1 MNGPTLGAA
10 PGETPPPRGISS
22 ERRAAVNHAREAW
35 IRRLIDLSRRNN
47 LLYFRDLK
55 TGTLDLSDS
64 NREGWIALLRGES
77 VALDRLLPEG
87 DDPHI
92 TARAQEIRR
101 RALANL
107 EEKGLETLFLALGMA
122 TWPAVD
128 EGRPAECAVLL
139 APVTIERRG
148 REGREL
154 ALRRR
159 GEVQANPVLLHV
171 LEIEHG
177 LLVSVESLL
186 EAAGNEE
193 EEQLLRPEGAFEY
206 LSAAASKVR
215 GFTITPRMILG
226 NFSFQKMAMVK
237 DLREQAE
244 GLVRHNLVAA
254 IAGYGPAREAVR
266 GAQTEIDPRDLD
278 RRPPEQEFLILDA
291 DSSQQRVIA
300 AVLAGQDGV
309 IQGPPGTGKSQTITN
324 LVAELAAQGRRVL
337 FVAEKRA
344 ALEVVVRRLEE
355 KGLEHLLL
363 DLHGADISRR
373 KIMEC
378 LAESLDLVRE
388 TPPVDTE
395 DLHRQFMERRQ
406 RLNEHVRRLH
416 TPRAPAGTSVYALQ
430 GRLLRLPSQAVA
442 STRWRGADFN
452 RLDSP
457 AASLVRDLFVEAKGF
472 SGLLL
477 RTDPSPWTGA
487 VLSDGAT
494 VQQALDLVARLAH
507 ERWPAV
513 RECLADLSGTTG
525 VQQPSTPD
533 EAGELLRLFRE
544 VATTVALYQP
554 EIFQEDLEGRMVAL
568 RRATRGR
575 AALPWAWCFDG
586 EFRRT
591 RHALRARRRDKRV
604 RTKQLLSE
612 VRAAADQLR
621 RWRALAT
628 TPTLPC
634 LAPGLEEARRRYI
647 QFRTDLDALGP
658 LLNRQDLSQLR
669 LDLLGKLLDDLSED
683 RVTPYRIPRLL
694 AIERELAQRGVQSL
708 IAELRSRKPDPSLWP
723 DIFEHAWLSSCLDR
737 ARAEDPALAGFHGRT
752 HDRFVEDF
760 CRLDRD
766 RLELTIRRV
775 RRTHAERAV
784 SVMNT
789 HPDQAA
795 VVRREAAK
803 KTRHLPFRRLVAEAP
818 DVLTALRPCWIA
830 SPLSVSQLLP
840 ADRCY
845 FDIVL
850 FDEASQVLPEDAV
863 PALLRSAR
871 AVVAG
876 DQHQLPPTPFFVAG
890 EDEQLQ
896 EEGPLP
902 SEGFESI
909 LDLLSAFLDPWH
921 LNWHYRSRDEALI
934 AFSNRH
940 IYRDRL
946 VTFPGCGR
954 GLVLS
959 HVLVPQLL
967 GADGEEESASQEVA
981 RVVELVLEHATQR
994 PDESLGV
1001 IAMGLP
1007 HARRVEAALDRALRS
1022 RPELAAYF
1030 DEARHERFFVKNIE
1044 RVQGDEREAIILT
1057 IGYGKDRSGRLP
1069 HRFGPL
1075 LYEGGER
1082 RLNVAITRARS
1093 RMTLVSSF
1101 NHHEIDPKRSPS
1113 RGVELLR
1120 MYVGYASSGGRV
1132 LGDVGPTTV
1141 PLNPFEQDVYDT
1153 LTVQG
1158 LPLLPQWGASQYRID
1173 LVAQHPRRP
1182 GRFVLAIECDGAY
1195 YHSTPTARDRD
1206 RLRQQHLE
1214 ALGWR
1219 FHRIWST
1226 DWFMR
1231 KDEEVTRALRT
1242 FEAAVVQADRVD
1254 SREGGSSPVSPTDP
1268 EPPPRE
1274 GSGGDPFQAPRKG
1287 SRPGVNPGRAITEY
1301 TLRELTAL
1309 IRWIQSDGRL
1319 LTDEELIQEA
1329 AKELGFTR
1337 RGARIEASIRRAID
1351 VVRSA
1356 PRKV

>member
-1 MNGPTLGAA
+1 MKGPTLGAA
-10 PGETPPPRGISS
+10 PEETPPPGGISS
-22 ERRAAVNHAREAW
+22 ERHAAVNRAREAW

-64 NREGWIALLRGES
+64 NREGWIALLRGEG
-77 VALDRLLPEG
+77 VALDRLLPDG
-87 DDPHI
+87 DEAHI
-92 TARAQEIRR
+92 AARVQEIRR
-101 RALANL
+101 RALGNL
-107 EEKGLETLFLALGMA
+107 EEKGLETLFLALGIA

-128 EGRPAECAVLL
+128 GGRPAESAVLL

-154 ALRRR
+154 ALRRT

-177 LLVSVESLL
+177 LLVSAESLL
-186 EAAGNEE
+186 EAAGNGEADE
-193 EEQLLRPEGAFEY
+193 PLRPEAAFER
-206 LSAAASKVR
+206 LASAASSVR
-215 GFTITPRMILG
+215 GFSVKHRMVLG

-244 GLVRHNLVAA
+244 GLVRHDLVAA
-254 IAGYGPAREAVR
+254 IAGDGPAREAVR
-266 GAQTEIDPRDLD
+266 GAQAPIDPRDFD

-291 DSSQQRVIA
+291 DSSQQRVVA
-300 AVLAGQDGV
+300 AALAGQDGV

-324 LVAELAAQGRRVL
+324 LVAELVAQGRRVL

-355 KGLEHLLL
+355 KGLKHLVL

-373 KIMEC
+373 RIMEEI
-378 LAESLDLVRE
+378 AKSLELVRE
-388 TPPVDTE
+388 TPPVDAQN
-395 DLHRQFMERRQ
+395 LHRHFIERRQ
-406 RLNEHVRRLH
+406 RLNEHVHRLH
-416 TPRAPAGTSVYALQ
+416 TPRAPSGLSVYALQ
-430 GRLLRLPSQAVA
+430 GRLLRLPGRAA
-442 STRWRGADFN
+442 AATRWREADLD

-457 AASLVRDLFVEAKGF
+457 TITAVRDLLVEAEGF
-472 SGLLL
+472 GGLFLKS
-477 RTDPSPWTGA
+477 DPSPWTGA
-487 VLSDGAT
+487 LLPDGAK
-494 VQQALDLVARLAH
+494 VQQAMDLAARLAL
-507 ERWPAV
+507 ERWPV
-513 RECLADLSGTTG
+513 LRESLAELTGTTG
-525 VQQPSTPD
+525 LRRPATLD
-533 EAGELLRLFRE
+533 EAGELLRLLRE
-544 VATTVALYQP
+544 VAATLALYQP
-554 EIFQEDLEGRMVAL
+554 ELFREVLEARKSVL
-568 RRATRGR
+568 ERATRSR
-575 AALPWAWCFDG
+575 PALAWAWCSDG
-586 EFRRT
+586 EFRHARQ
-591 RHALRARRRDKRV
+591 ALRALRRDKRV
-604 RTKQLLSE
+604 RTRQLFAE
-612 VRAAADQLR
+612 VCAAADQLR
-621 RWRALAT
+621 RWRALSTSAS
-628 TPTLPC
+628 LPS
-634 LAPGLEEARRRYI
+634 PVSRLEEGRRNYI
-647 QFRTDLDALGP
+647 QFRTDLDTLAP
-658 LLNRQDLSQLR
+658 LLNRMDLPQLR
-669 LDLLGKLLDDLSED
+669 LELLGELLDGLSKD
-683 RVTPYRIPRLL
+683 KVTPYRLPRLL
-694 AIERELAQRGVQSL
+694 AIERGLAQRGVGFL
-708 IAELRSRKPDPSLWP
+708 MAELRARKPDPSLWP
-723 DIFEHAWLSSCLDR
+723 DMFEYAWLSSCLDR

-752 HDRFVEDF
+752 HDRFVEEF
-760 CRLDRD
+760 CRLDRE
-766 RLELTIRRV
+766 RLDLAIHRV
-775 RRTHAERAV
+775 RRAHAERAI
-784 SVMNT
+784 SVMNDL
-789 HPDQAA
+789 PEQAA

-803 KTRHLPFRRLVAEAP
+803 KTRHLPLRRLVAEAP
-818 DVLTALRPCWIA
+818 DVLTCLRPCWMA

-840 ADRCY
+840 ADRRY
-845 FDIVL
+845 FDVVL

-876 DQHQLPPTPFFVAG
+876 DRHQLPPTPFFIAG
-890 EDEQLQ
+890 EDEEIQ

-909 LDLLSAFLDPWH
+909 LDLLSAFLEPQH

-940 IYRDRL
+940 IYSDRL

-954 GLVLS
+954 GSVLS

-981 RVVELVLEHATQR
+981 RVVELVLEHANQR
-994 PDESLGV
+994 PNESLGV

-1022 RPELAAYF
+1022 RPELDAFF
-1030 DEARHERFFVKNIE
+1030 DEGRHERFFVKNLE

-1101 NHHEIDPKRSPS
+1101 DHHEVDPKRSHS

-1120 MYVGYASSGGRV
+1120 LFVEYAASGARV
-1132 LGDVGPTTV
+1132 LGEVGRTPV

-1153 LTVQG
+1153 LNARN
-1158 LPLLPQWGASQYRID
+1158 LSLLPQWGASQYRID
-1173 LVAQHPRRP
+1173 LVAQHPTRP
-1182 GRFVLAIECDGAY
+1182 GRFVLAIECDGAN

-1231 KDEEVTRALRT
+1231 KDEEIART
-1242 FEAAVVQADRVD
+1242 LKAFEAAVAQADRAD
-1254 SREGGSSPVSPTDP
+1254 SLGDGSPPTLPKDLEMPPKGGPRGNGPQVPQRSPRPAV
-1268 EPPPRE
+1268 PP
-1274 GSGGDPFQAPRKG
+1274 GK
-1287 SRPGVNPGRAITEY
+1287 AITEY
-1301 TLRELTAL
+1301 RLGELTAL

-1319 LTDEELIQEA
+1319 LTDEEIMQEVVT
-1329 AKELGFTR
+1329 ELGFTR
-1337 RGARIEASIRRAID
+1337 RGARIEATIRRAIE
-1351 VVRSA
+1351 VVHST
-1356 PRKV
+1356 PRKT

>member
-1 MNGPTLGAA
+1 MNGPARSA
-10 PGETPPPRGISS
+10 TPQGTPLPNGVSP
-22 ERRAAVNHAREAW
+22 ERHAAVNRAREAW

-64 NREGWIALLRGES
+64 KPEGRSALLRGES
-77 VALDRLLPEG
+77 VALDQLLPHADEA
-87 DDPHI
+87 HI
-92 TARAQEIRR
+92 AARVQEIRR

-122 TWPAVD
+122 TWPPVD
-128 EGRPAECAVLL
+128 EGRPAEAAVLL

-154 ALRRR
+154 TLRRI

-177 LLVSVESLL
+177 LLVAPESLV
-186 EAAGNEE
+186 EAAGNGEE
-193 EEQLLRPEGAFEY
+193 DQPLRPEGAFEY
-206 LSAAASKVR
+206 LTAAASKVK
-215 GFTITPRMILG
+215 GFTVKPRMVLG

-237 DLREQAE
+237 DLREQVE
-244 GLVRHNLVAA
+244 GLVRHDLVAA
-254 IAGYGPAREAVR
+254 IAGDGPAREAVR
-266 GAQTEIDPRDLD
+266 GARAEIDPRELD

-300 AVLAGQDGV
+300 AGLAGQDGV

-324 LVAELAAQGRRVL
+324 LVAELVAQGRRVL

-344 ALEVVVRRLEE
+344 ALEVVLRRLEE
-355 KGLEHLLL
+355 KRLKHLVL
-363 DLHGADISRR
+363 DLHGADVSRR
-373 KIMEC
+373 RIMEDV
-378 LAESLDLVRE
+378 AQSLDLVRE
-388 TPPVDTE
+388 MLPVDAQ

-406 RLNEHVRRLH
+406 RLNEHVERLH
-416 TPRAPAGTSVYALQ
+416 TARAPSSMSVYALQ
-430 GRLLRLPSQAVA
+430 GRLLHLPAKAVA
-442 STRWRGADFN
+442 ATRWRAADLD

-457 AASLVRDLFVEAKGF
+457 TAIAVRDLLVEAEGF
-472 SGLLL
+472 SGLFL

-487 VLSDGAT
+487 VLPDGAT
-494 VQQALDLVARLAH
+494 VQQALDLVARLAL
-507 ERWPAV
+507 ERWPAL
-513 RECLADLSGTTG
+513 RESLGDLTGTTG
-525 VQQPSTPD
+525 LQQPAALD
-533 EAGELLRLFRE
+533 EAGELLRLLRE
-544 VATTVALYQP
+544 VATTLALYEP
-554 EIFQEDLEGRMVAL
+554 EIFREDLEARRLVL
-568 RRATRGR
+568 ERATRSR
-575 AALPWAWCFDG
+575 AALAWAWCFDG
-586 EFRRT
+586 ELRRT
-591 RHALRARRRDKRV
+591 RHGFRALRKDKRV
-604 RTKQLLSE
+604 RTTQLLAE
-612 VRAAADQLR
+612 VRAAADQLQ
-621 RWRALAT
+621 RWRALS
-628 TPTLPC
+628 TPASLPC
-634 LAPGLEEARRRYI
+634 LPPRLEEARRRYI
-647 QFRTDLDALGP
+647 QFRTDLDALSP
-658 LLNRQDLSQLR
+658 LLNRQDLPQLR
-669 LDLLGKLLDDLSED
+669 LDLLGTLLDQLSED
-683 RVTPYRIPRLL
+683 KTTPHRLPRLL
-694 AIERELAQRGVQSL
+694 AIERELAQRGIEPLV
-708 IAELRSRKPDPSLWP
+708 AELRARKADPSFWP

-752 HDRFVEDF
+752 HDRFVEEF
-760 CRLDRD
+760 CRLDRE
-766 RLELTIRRV
+766 RLELAIRRV

-784 SVMNT
+784 SVMNA
-789 HPDQAA
+789 HPEQAA

-803 KTRHLPFRRLVAEAP
+803 KTRHLPLRRLVAEAP
-818 DVLTALRPCWIA
+818 DVLTALKPCWMA

-840 ADRCY
+840 ADRGY
-845 FDIVL
+845 FDVVL

-863 PALLRSAR
+863 PALLRSAH

-876 DQHQLPPTPFFVAG
+876 DRHQLPPTPFFIAG
-890 EDEQLQ
+890 EDEELQ
-896 EEGPLP
+896 EEAPLP

-909 LDLLSAFLDPWH
+909 LDLLSSFLEPWH

-954 GLVLS
+954 GPVLC
-959 HVLVPQLL
+959 HALVPQLL
-967 GADGEEESASQEVA
+967 GADGEEESAPQEVA
-981 RVVELVLEHATQR
+981 RVVELALEHATHR
-994 PDESLGV
+994 PNESLGV

-1007 HARRVEAALDRALRS
+1007 HTRRVEAALDRALRS
-1022 RPELAAYF
+1022 RPDLDGFF
-1030 DEARHERFFVKNIE
+1030 DESRHERFFVKNLE

-1057 IGYGKDRSGRLP
+1057 IGYGKDRSGKLP

-1101 NHHEIDPKRSPS
+1101 DHHDIDPRRSHS

-1120 MYVGYASSGGRV
+1120 LYIEYASSRGRV
-1132 LGDVGPTTV
+1132 LGQVDLRPL
-1141 PLNPFEQDVYDT
+1141 PLNPFEQDVYDA
-1153 LTVQG
+1153 LTARR
-1158 LPLLPQWGASQYRID
+1158 LSLLPQWGASQYRID

-1182 GRFVLAIECDGAY
+1182 GRFVLAIECDGAN

-1231 KDEEVTRALRT
+1231 KDEEIDRALRA
-1242 FEAAVVQADRVD
+1242 FDAAIVQADRVD
-1254 SREGGSSPVSPTDP
+1254 SQEGGSLPTVPGDP
-1268 EPPPRE
+1268 EPPPKGE
-1274 GSGGDPFQAPRKG
+1274 PGGNAAQKPQRGPRPAM
-1287 SRPGVNPGRAITEY
+1287 RPGKAITEY
-1301 TLRELTAL
+1301 RLGELTAL

-1319 LTDEELIQEA
+1319 LTDEELVQEVA
-1329 AKELGFTR
+1329 TELGFAR
-1337 RGARIEASIRRAID
+1337 RGARIEATIRRAID
-1351 VVRSA
+1351 LVRAA
-1356 PRKV
+1356 PRKI